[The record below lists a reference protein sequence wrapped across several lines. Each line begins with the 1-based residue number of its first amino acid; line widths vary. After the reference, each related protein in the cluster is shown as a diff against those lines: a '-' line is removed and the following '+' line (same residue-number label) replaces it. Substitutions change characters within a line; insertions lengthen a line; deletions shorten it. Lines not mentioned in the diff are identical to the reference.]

1 MLIYIGILFSFKHH
15 PRDCFNGFVNFLN
28 FVIKFGFLVREN
40 LHKLISNTV
49 FEKAL
54 DKLLLFG
61 KRKSNCVLLQ
71 SLAMQQIGIEDFQ
84 DLNSVEMSNERL
96 LRLEASE
103 ILSLREVITW
113 MWRLETDLKFDE
125 RQLNLSTPLSS
136 TLETLRHILKR
147 QVALNDLRYA
157 LMVFARPVVLF
168 LALLLE
174 LLALGVLVRLTCA
187 RKRHRITCAESSSS
201 TYSYLVLH
209 VAACTIEDALFH
221 APEWLAFAFGVR
233 HPATAHRLLCSFWWL
248 GFNIIHAF
256 PLWILLPVAFRA
268 GIILLL

>member
-1 MLIYIGILFSFKHH
+1 M
-15 PRDCFNGFVNFLN
+15 
-28 FVIKFGFLVREN
+28 
-40 LHKLISNTV
+40 
-49 FEKAL
+49 
-54 DKLLLFG
+54 
-61 KRKSNCVLLQ
+61 LLQ